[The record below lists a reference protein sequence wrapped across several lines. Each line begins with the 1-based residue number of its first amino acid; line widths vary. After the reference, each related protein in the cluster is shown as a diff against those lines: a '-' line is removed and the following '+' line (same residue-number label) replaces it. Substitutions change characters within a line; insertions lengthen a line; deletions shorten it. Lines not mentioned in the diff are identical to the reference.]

1 MVKLFHSVEAAVVF
15 LDVFNHGTYTV
26 NIVLIAAVF
35 CEKHVV
41 VDLYKAYHAVCK
53 YLNAD
58 HRGKNCG
65 YAAPCFFALEAY
77 SQAKKHEK
85 CNYKYDRE
93 PDASKSEQLVVGVYK
108 AFKFHFFSNRNEEYQ
123 ECRNSENELFADLS
137 EISKRLVCKYEQ
149 EEAEHK
155 AVSSVEPVGS
165 GKSVPNEIER
175 VENER
180 EKEERDHSE
189 RRHLFTRGYLL

>member
-15 LDVFNHGTYTV
+15 LDVFNYGAYAV

-41 VDLYKAYHAVCK
+41 VDLNKAYHAVCK

-65 YAAPCFFALEAY
+65 YAAPCFFALETY
-77 SQAKKHEK
+77 PQAKKHEK
-85 CNYKYDRE
+85 RNYKYDRE
-93 PDASKSEQLVVGVYK
+93 PDASKGEQLVVGVYK
-108 AFKFHFFSNRNEEYQ
+108 AFKLHLLGNRNEEYQ
-123 ECRNSENELFADLS
+123 ECRNSEHELFADLA
-137 EISKRLVCKYEQ
+137 EISKRLVSKYKQ

-155 AVSSVEPVGS
+155 AVSSVEPVGR
-165 GKSVPNEIER
+165 GKSVPYEIKR
-175 VENER
+175 IENKGEY
-180 EKEERDHSE
+180 EKCDQSE
-189 RRHLFTRGYLL
+189 RRYLFARSYLL